1 MLNSQYNEQADHL
14 ADALPQ
20 PAVPGA
26 WGGSEPRELPG
37 GGRIRAVSAAI
48 IRGAAGYGT
57 PPTAA
62 IFKEA
67 SCSAHS

>member
-1 MLNSQYNEQADHL
+1 VLNSQYNERADHL

-20 PAVPGA
+20 PVAPGA
-26 WGGSEPRELPG
+26 VGRSEPHELPCG
-37 GGRIRAVSAAI
+37 EQIRAVNAAI

-57 PPTAA
+57 PATAEITA
-62 IFKEA
+62 EV